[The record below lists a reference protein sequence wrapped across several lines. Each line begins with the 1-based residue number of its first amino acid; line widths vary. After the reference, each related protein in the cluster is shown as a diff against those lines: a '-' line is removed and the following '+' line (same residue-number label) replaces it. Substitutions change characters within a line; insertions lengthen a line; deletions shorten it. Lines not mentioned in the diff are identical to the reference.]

1 MQYAIGSV
9 VATPLGEGTIVKY
22 DAAAKLYTVRVGE
35 KEAEMPRGD
44 LLIQPA
50 SESPNECP
58 SEEEKPEAKEEVKE
72 EEPKEEEDKMEEE
85 ETEKEETEKEE
96 TEKEETEKMEETE
109 ETPIQV
115 EVDEPV
121 IPATRDV
128 VFGGNNLYV
137 FYRLYQL
144 IYTRL
149 QQCFTLCQT
158 DLYTES
164 NMTAH
169 AVERAL
175 GEKKEEGSASP
186 TAVDRNVE
194 LMDAMIHLLRGE
206 LTNQGFEQKCR
217 QVLGTSGYF
226 LYTID
231 RVVTGCLRQIQ
242 NMMSD
247 AMNVQ
252 LIVGAGRAGEA

>member
-58 SEEEKPEAKEEVKE
+58 SEEEKPEVKE
-72 EEPKEEEDKMEEE
+72 EEPKEEEEKMEEE

-96 TEKEETEKMEETE
+96 TEKME

-115 EVDEPV
+115 EVDEPA

-247 AMNVQ
+247 ARNVQ

>member
-35 KEAEMPRGD
+35 KEADMPRGD

-85 ETEKEETEKEE
+85 ETEKEETEKME
-96 TEKEETEKMEETE
+96 TEKEETE

-115 EVDEPV
+115 EVDEPA

>member
-58 SEEEKPEAKEEVKE
+58 SEEEKPEVKE
-72 EEPKEEEDKMEEE
+72 EEPKEEEEKMEEE

-96 TEKEETEKMEETE
+96 TEKME

-115 EVDEPV
+115 EVDEPA

>member
-1 MQYAIGSV
+1 
-9 VATPLGEGTIVKY
+9 
-22 DAAAKLYTVRVGE
+22 
-35 KEAEMPRGD
+35 
-44 LLIQPA
+44 
-50 SESPNECP
+50 
-58 SEEEKPEAKEEVKE
+58 
-72 EEPKEEEDKMEEE
+72 MEE
-85 ETEKEETEKEE
+85 EE

-115 EVDEPV
+115 EVDEPA

>member
-1 MQYAIGSV
+1 MQYATGTVVSTPQGQGSI
-9 VATPLGEGTIVKY
+9 LRY
-22 DAAAKLYTVRVGE
+22 DANTKLYTVQISE
-35 KEAEMPRGD
+35 KEVEMPRGD

-50 SESPNECP
+50 SEGT
-58 SEEEKPEAKEEVKE
+58 SEEEKEEKEKEKEEKEEKEKEEEEKVEVKE
-72 EEPKEEEDKMEEE
+72 EEEEE
-85 ETEKEETEKEE
+85 ET
-96 TEKEETEKMEETE
+96 
-109 ETPIQV
+109 PVQV

-121 IPATRDV
+121 LPPNVDL
-128 VFGGNNLYV
+128 VFGGNNIYV

-149 QQCFTLCQT
+149 QHCFELCQKE
-158 DLYTES
+158 LYTES

-231 RVVTGCLRQIQ
+231 RVVISCMRQVQ

-247 AMNVQ
+247 LMNVQ
-252 LIVGAGRAGEA
+252 LIVGV

>member
-58 SEEEKPEAKEEVKE
+58 SEEEKPEVKE
-72 EEPKEEEDKMEEE
+72 EEPKEEEDKMEE
-85 ETEKEETEKEE
+85 EE

-115 EVDEPV
+115 EVDEPA

>member
-58 SEEEKPEAKEEVKE
+58 SEEEKPEVKEEEVKE
-72 EEPKEEEDKMEEE
+72 EEEKMEEE
-85 ETEKEETEKEE
+85 ETEKVETEKEE
-96 TEKEETEKMEETE
+96 TEKVEETE

-115 EVDEPV
+115 EVDEPA

>member
-58 SEEEKPEAKEEVKE
+58 SEEEKPEVKE
-72 EEPKEEEDKMEEE
+72 EEPKEEEEKMDEE

-96 TEKEETEKMEETE
+96 TEKVEETE

-115 EVDEPV
+115 EVDEPA

>member
-58 SEEEKPEAKEEVKE
+58 SEEEKPEVKEEVKE
-72 EEPKEEEDKMEEE
+72 EEPKEEE

-96 TEKEETEKMEETE
+96 TEKEETEKVEETE

-115 EVDEPV
+115 EVDEPA

>member
-9 VATPLGEGTIVKY
+9 VATPLGEGTIVEY

-85 ETEKEETEKEE
+85 ETEKEETEK
-96 TEKEETEKMEETE
+96 MEETE

-115 EVDEPV
+115 EVDEPA
-121 IPATRDV
+121 IPATCDV

-247 AMNVQ
+247 AMTVQ

>member
-58 SEEEKPEAKEEVKE
+58 SEEEKPEVKE
-72 EEPKEEEDKMEEE
+72 EEPKEEEEKMEEE
-85 ETEKEETEKEE
+85 ETETEE
-96 TEKEETEKMEETE
+96 TEKEETEKMEET
-109 ETPIQV
+109 PIQV
-115 EVDEPV
+115 EVDEPA

-247 AMNVQ
+247 ARNVQ

>member
-96 TEKEETEKMEETE
+96 TEKVEETE

-115 EVDEPV
+115 EVDEPA

-175 GEKKEEGSASP
+175 GEKKEEDSASP

>member
-1 MQYAIGSV
+1 M
-9 VATPLGEGTIVKY
+9 VATPLGQGSIVKY
-22 DAAAKLYTVRVGE
+22 DAASKLYTVRVGE

-50 SESPNECP
+50 SESPNECG
-58 SEEEKPEAKEEVKE
+58 SDEEKEAKEVKE
-72 EEPKEEEDKMEEE
+72 EEEKEVKVKKEEKVKVKEEMEVEEEKEEMEEE
-85 ETEKEETEKEE
+85 A
-96 TEKEETEKMEETE
+96 
-109 ETPIQV
+109 PIQV
-115 EVDEPV
+115 EVDEPT
-121 IPATRDV
+121 IPATADV
-128 VFGGNNLYV
+128 IFGGNNLYV

-149 QQCFTLCQT
+149 QQCFVLCQS

-175 GEKKEEGSASP
+175 GEKKEGDNASP

-226 LYTID
+226 LYTMD

-242 NMMSD
+242 NMMGD

-252 LIVGAGRAGEA
+252 LIVKIP

>member
-1 MQYAIGSV
+1 MQYATGTVVSTPQGQGSI
-9 VATPLGEGTIVKY
+9 LRY
-22 DAAAKLYTVRVGE
+22 DANTKLYTVQISE
-35 KEAEMPRGD
+35 KEVEMPRGD

-50 SESPNECP
+50 SEGT
-58 SEEEKPEAKEEVKE
+58 SEEEKEEKEKEKEEKEEEEKVEVKE
-72 EEPKEEEDKMEEE
+72 EEEEE
-85 ETEKEETEKEE
+85 ET
-96 TEKEETEKMEETE
+96 
-109 ETPIQV
+109 PVQV

-121 IPATRDV
+121 LPPNVDL
-128 VFGGNNLYV
+128 VFGGNNIYV

-149 QQCFTLCQT
+149 QHCFELCQKE
-158 DLYTES
+158 LYTES

-175 GEKKEEGSASP
+175 GEKKEEGGASP

-231 RVVTGCLRQIQ
+231 RVVISCMRQVQ

-247 AMNVQ
+247 LMNVQ
-252 LIVGAGRAGEA
+252 LIVGV

>member
-85 ETEKEETEKEE
+85 ETEKEETEKME
-96 TEKEETEKMEETE
+96 TEKEETE

-115 EVDEPV
+115 EVDEPA

>member
-58 SEEEKPEAKEEVKE
+58 SEEEKPEVKE

-85 ETEKEETEKEE
+85 ETEKEETEKV
-96 TEKEETEKMEETE
+96 EETE

-115 EVDEPV
+115 EVDEPA

>member
-85 ETEKEETEKEE
+85 TEKEE
-96 TEKEETEKMEETE
+96 TEKEETEKMEEME

-115 EVDEPV
+115 EVDEPA

-252 LIVGAGRAGEA
+252 LIVGAGREGEA

>member
-72 EEPKEEEDKMEEE
+72 EEPKEEE
-85 ETEKEETEKEE
+85 E

-115 EVDEPV
+115 EVDEPA

>member
-58 SEEEKPEAKEEVKE
+58 SEEEKPEVKEEEVKE
-72 EEPKEEEDKMEEE
+72 EEEKMEEE

-96 TEKEETEKMEETE
+96 TEKVEETE

-115 EVDEPV
+115 EVDEPA

>member
-58 SEEEKPEAKEEVKE
+58 SEEEKPEVKEEVKE
-72 EEPKEEEDKMEEE
+72 EEEKMEEE

-96 TEKEETEKMEETE
+96 TEKME

-115 EVDEPV
+115 EVDEPA

-252 LIVGAGRAGEA
+252 LIVGAGRAGEV

>member
-1 MQYAIGSV
+1 MQYATGTVVSTPQGQGSI
-9 VATPLGEGTIVKY
+9 LRY
-22 DAAAKLYTVRVGE
+22 DANTKLYTVQISE
-35 KEAEMPRGD
+35 KEVEMPRGD

-50 SESPNECP
+50 SEGT
-58 SEEEKPEAKEEVKE
+58 SEEEKEEKEKDEKEEEEKVEVKE
-72 EEPKEEEDKMEEE
+72 EEEEE
-85 ETEKEETEKEE
+85 ET
-96 TEKEETEKMEETE
+96 
-109 ETPIQV
+109 PVQV

-121 IPATRDV
+121 LPPNVDL
-128 VFGGNNLYV
+128 VFGGNNIYV

-149 QQCFTLCQT
+149 QHCFELCQKE
-158 DLYTES
+158 LYTES

-231 RVVTGCLRQIQ
+231 RVVISCMRQVQ

-247 AMNVQ
+247 LMNVQ
-252 LIVGAGRAGEA
+252 LIVGV

>member
-1 MQYAIGSV
+1 M
-9 VATPLGEGTIVKY
+9 
-22 DAAAKLYTVRVGE
+22 
-35 KEAEMPRGD
+35 
-44 LLIQPA
+44 
-50 SESPNECP
+50 
-58 SEEEKPEAKEEVKE
+58 
-72 EEPKEEEDKMEEE
+72 
-85 ETEKEETEKEE
+85 
-96 TEKEETEKMEETE
+96 
-109 ETPIQV
+109 
-115 EVDEPV
+115 
-121 IPATRDV
+121 

>member
-85 ETEKEETEKEE
+85 ETEKEETEK
-96 TEKEETEKMEETE
+96 MEETE

-115 EVDEPV
+115 EVDEPA

>member
-58 SEEEKPEAKEEVKE
+58 SEEEKPEVKE
-72 EEPKEEEDKMEEE
+72 EEPKEEEEKMEEE

-96 TEKEETEKMEETE
+96 TEKVEETE

-115 EVDEPV
+115 EVDEPA

-252 LIVGAGRAGEA
+252 LIVGAGRAGEV

>member
-1 MQYAIGSV
+1 MQYATGTVVSTPQGQGSI
-9 VATPLGEGTIVKY
+9 LRY
-22 DAAAKLYTVRVGE
+22 DANTKLYTVQISE
-35 KEAEMPRGD
+35 KEVEMPRGD

-50 SESPNECP
+50 SEGT
-58 SEEEKPEAKEEVKE
+58 SEEEKEEKEEKEKEKEEKEEEEKVEVKE
-72 EEPKEEEDKMEEE
+72 EEEEE
-85 ETEKEETEKEE
+85 ET
-96 TEKEETEKMEETE
+96 
-109 ETPIQV
+109 PVQV

-121 IPATRDV
+121 LPPNVDL
-128 VFGGNNLYV
+128 VFGGNNIYV

-149 QQCFTLCQT
+149 QHCFELCQKE
-158 DLYTES
+158 LYTES

-231 RVVTGCLRQIQ
+231 RVVISCMRQVQ

-247 AMNVQ
+247 LMNVQ
-252 LIVGAGRAGEA
+252 LIVGV

>member
-58 SEEEKPEAKEEVKE
+58 SEEEKPEAKEE
-72 EEPKEEEDKMEEE
+72 EPKEEEKMEEE

-96 TEKEETEKMEETE
+96 TEKME

-115 EVDEPV
+115 EVDEPA

-158 DLYTES
+158 ELYTES

-175 GEKKEEGSASP
+175 GEKKEEGGASP

-217 QVLGTSGYF
+217 EVLGTSGYF

>member
-58 SEEEKPEAKEEVKE
+58 SEEEKPEVKE
-72 EEPKEEEDKMEEE
+72 EEPKEEEEKMEEE

-96 TEKEETEKMEETE
+96 TEKVEETE

-115 EVDEPV
+115 EVDEPA

-247 AMNVQ
+247 ARNVQ

>member
-1 MQYAIGSV
+1 MQYATGTVVSTPQGQGSI
-9 VATPLGEGTIVKY
+9 LRY
-22 DAAAKLYTVRVGE
+22 DANTKLYTVQISE
-35 KEAEMPRGD
+35 KEVEMPRGD

-50 SESPNECP
+50 SEGT
-58 SEEEKPEAKEEVKE
+58 SEEEKEEKEKEEKEEEKVEVKE
-72 EEPKEEEDKMEEE
+72 EEEEE
-85 ETEKEETEKEE
+85 ET
-96 TEKEETEKMEETE
+96 
-109 ETPIQV
+109 PVQV

-121 IPATRDV
+121 LPPNVDL
-128 VFGGNNLYV
+128 VFGGNNIYV

-149 QQCFTLCQT
+149 QHCFELCQKE
-158 DLYTES
+158 LYTES

-175 GEKKEEGSASP
+175 GEKKEEGGASP

-231 RVVTGCLRQIQ
+231 RVVISCMRQVQ

-247 AMNVQ
+247 LMNVQ
-252 LIVGAGRAGEA
+252 LIVGV

>member
-58 SEEEKPEAKEEVKE
+58 SEEEKPEVKEEVKE
-72 EEPKEEEDKMEEE
+72 EEPKEEEDKME
-85 ETEKEETEKEE
+85 EETEKEE

-115 EVDEPV
+115 EVDEPA

>member
-85 ETEKEETEKEE
+85 ETEKEETEK
-96 TEKEETEKMEETE
+96 MEETE

-115 EVDEPV
+115 EVDEPA

-194 LMDAMIHLLRGE
+194 LMDAMIHRLRGE

>member
-96 TEKEETEKMEETE
+96 TEKMEETE

-115 EVDEPV
+115 EVDEPA

>member
-22 DAAAKLYTVRVGE
+22 DAVAKLYTVRVGE

-58 SEEEKPEAKEEVKE
+58 SEEEKPEVKEEEVKE
-72 EEPKEEEDKMEEE
+72 EEEKMEEE

-96 TEKEETEKMEETE
+96 TEKVEETE

-115 EVDEPV
+115 EVDEPA

>member
-1 MQYAIGSV
+1 MQYATGTVVSTPQGQGSI
-9 VATPLGEGTIVKY
+9 LRY
-22 DAAAKLYTVRVGE
+22 DASTKLYTVQINE
-35 KEAEMPRGD
+35 KEVEMPRGD

-50 SESPNECP
+50 SEGT
-58 SEEEKPEAKEEVKE
+58 SEEEKEEKEKEKEEKEEEKVEVKE
-72 EEPKEEEDKMEEE
+72 EEEEE
-85 ETEKEETEKEE
+85 ET
-96 TEKEETEKMEETE
+96 
-109 ETPIQV
+109 PVQV

-121 IPATRDV
+121 LPPNVDL
-128 VFGGNNLYV
+128 VFGGNNIYV

-149 QQCFTLCQT
+149 QHCFELCQKE
-158 DLYTES
+158 LYTES

-175 GEKKEEGSASP
+175 GEKKEEGGASP

-231 RVVTGCLRQIQ
+231 RVVISCIRQVQ

-247 AMNVQ
+247 LMNVQ
-252 LIVGAGRAGEA
+252 LIVGV

>member
-22 DAAAKLYTVRVGE
+22 DAAVKLYTVRVGE

-96 TEKEETEKMEETE
+96 TEKMEEME

-115 EVDEPV
+115 EVDEPA

>member
-72 EEPKEEEDKMEEE
+72 EEPKEEEDKMEA
-85 ETEKEETEKEE
+85 EETEKEE

-115 EVDEPV
+115 EVDEPA

>member
-58 SEEEKPEAKEEVKE
+58 SEEEKPEVKE
-72 EEPKEEEDKMEEE
+72 EEPKEEEEKMEEE

-96 TEKEETEKMEETE
+96 TEKVEETE

-115 EVDEPV
+115 EVDEPA

-231 RVVTGCLRQIQ
+231 RVVISCMRQVQ

-247 AMNVQ
+247 LMNVQ
-252 LIVGAGRAGEA
+252 LIVGV

>member
-1 MQYAIGSV
+1 MQYATGTVVSTPQGQGSI
-9 VATPLGEGTIVKY
+9 LRY
-22 DAAAKLYTVRVGE
+22 DANTKLYTVQISE
-35 KEAEMPRGD
+35 KEVEMPRGD

-50 SESPNECP
+50 SEGT
-58 SEEEKPEAKEEVKE
+58 SEEEKEEKEKEKEEKEEEEKVEVKE
-72 EEPKEEEDKMEEE
+72 EEEEE
-85 ETEKEETEKEE
+85 ET
-96 TEKEETEKMEETE
+96 
-109 ETPIQV
+109 PVQV

-121 IPATRDV
+121 LPPNVDLV
-128 VFGGNNLYV
+128 VGGNNIYV

-149 QQCFTLCQT
+149 QHCFELCQKE
-158 DLYTES
+158 LYTES

-175 GEKKEEGSASP
+175 GEKKEEGGASP

-231 RVVTGCLRQIQ
+231 RVVISCMRQVQ

-247 AMNVQ
+247 LMNVQ
-252 LIVGAGRAGEA
+252 LIVGV